1 MTVQGK
7 DRLGRG
13 LGALLGDYLD
23 ESPRGEIKTLP
34 VGSII
39 PNPFQPRRDFPEDE
53 LEELSASIRANGL
66 LQPLVV
72 RPAPKST
79 DQWELVAGERR
90 LRAVSRLGWQ
100 DVPAMTREVDDET
113 LLVLALVENLQRQ
126 ELAPLEEA
134 EGYQALAD
142 SFNLTQEEIA
152 RAVGKNRTTV
162 TNMLRLLKL
171 PPSVRKLLA
180 DSKLTMGH
188 ARALLGVDDPVRAGD
203 LARKAVAEGW
213 SVRQVEQRVRNA
225 PLPTRK
231 TNGGPA
237 PASSGVDPVLRALQ
251 EELQAVLGTRVTLKQ
266 GANGKGL
273 IEIPFYSRADFERIF
288 AQVAGRE
295 ASDVLQ

>member
-1 MTVQGK
+1 MAIISTI
-7 DRLGRG
+7 RLGVKSR
-13 LGALLGDYLD
+13 
-23 ESPRGEIKTLP
+23 PCP
-34 VGSII
+34 VGSIT

-90 LRAVSRLGWQ
+90 LRAVSRLGWR

-126 ELAPLEEA
+126 ELGPLEEA
-134 EGYQALAD
+134 EGYQVLAD
-142 SFNLTQEEIA
+142 SFSLTQEEIA

-180 DSKLTMGH
+180 DSKLSMGH

-225 PLPTRK
+225 PLPART

-237 PASSGVDPVLRALQ
+237 VVRSRMDPVLSALE
-251 EELQAVLGTRVTLKQ
+251 EELQAVLGTRVALKQ
-266 GANGKGL
+266 GQNGKGL

-288 AQVAGRE
+288 ALVAGRE
-295 ASDVLQ
+295 ASDVLE